1 MLPGSGQAPPL
12 LAAGRAGLLEK
23 LMAAVRPEFRA
34 GIYLPAPGD
43 PVLGAGPC
51 TVPGCDLPGKEHGLC
66 SAHMLR
72 WYRRGRP
79 GMGEFLAD
87 PGPALRGHRTPRACL
102 IDECRYG
109 TCSRGL
115 CARHRRQWD
124 QAGQPALHAWTPAVT
139 PPAPGQPAQCAL
151 PWCSLWPESRDGV
164 FCQVHTRRWRRSG
177 ISDPAEFTA
186 ASQQAGRRR
195 IDYRQLTPQLRLEF
209 QYAVQCRSG
218 ERAQSAPPWIIQP
231 AIRLARLAG
240 VKSLLDHPEQQWR
253 GIAAAS
259 GLVNSSGQALGFLFY
274 ARNAAELL
282 EEGPGW
288 EAEYPRDIWRASR
301 LTGVTTASAANPG
314 QRRLRFDR
322 IGQPWLKDLAKRW
335 VRLRL
340 NSGLALSTAEG
351 DLIRLT
357 RFSVF
362 LASCASGAGLPDV
375 DRRLV
380 ERYVAWLPDTAGTTQ
395 TRGRIIG
402 TLATFLQAIRRHGWD
417 DGLLPADAM
426 IFPEDYPR
434 PGRQRRLPRA
444 LAEHVMA
451 QIEHPAS
458 LGRWPHPE
466 GRLLTLIQI
475 RCGLRVT
482 SACALPFDCL
492 THDGQGAPYLR
503 YVNTKMK
510 REAAVPIDD
519 ELEAAIG
526 TQQQLVLTRWP
537 DGSPHLFPAL
547 HANIS
552 GQRSWPAGTYR
563 DQLYRWLDACDIRDE
578 HDQPVHLTPHQW
590 RHTFGTRLVNRDVPL
605 EVIRILLDHEST
617 EMTAYYARISDDTVR
632 RHWEDGT
639 RVNINGERV
648 TIGPGGPLA
657 QAQWAKTRYG
667 MATQT
672 LPNGWCGLPIQ
683 KRCPHANACLTCP
696 VFLTGPEFLPEL
708 RQQRHRTLTLID
720 ISQNNGQTRLA
731 EMNTQVLA
739 NLDRMIGEIDKD
751 ASTGTA
757 DAS

>member
-1 MLPGSGQAPPL
+1 MTSRQRQTPRSPD
-12 LAAGRAGLLEK
+12 AGRASLLEK
-23 LMAAVRPEFRA
+23 LVAAVRPEFRA
-34 GIYLPAPGD
+34 GIYLPGPGD
-43 PVLGAGPC
+43 PVLGAAPC
-51 TVPGCDLPGKEHGLC
+51 TVPACDLPAKEHGLC

-79 GMGEFLAD
+79 DIGEFLAD
-87 PGPALRGHRTPRACL
+87 PGPALRGHRPPLACL
-102 IDECRYG
+102 VAGCRYG

-115 CARHRRQWD
+115 CARHRSRWD
-124 QAGQPALHAWTPAVT
+124 QAGQPALAGWAPGVAA
-139 PPAPGQPAQCAL
+139 PAPQQPGDCGL

-164 FCQVHTRRWRRSG
+164 FCQAHTRRWRRSG
-177 ISDPAEFTA
+177 ISDPAEFIT

-209 QYAVQCRSG
+209 QYAVQCRSAD
-218 ERAQSAPPWIIQP
+218 RTHPAPPWIIQP
-231 AIRLARLAG
+231 AIRLARHAG
-240 VKSLLDHPEQQWR
+240 VLSLLDHHERQWR
-253 GIAAAS
+253 ELAAAS

-274 ARNAAELL
+274 ARDAVELL
-282 EEGPGW
+282 RDGSGW
-288 EAEYPRDIWRASR
+288 QTEYPRDIWRASR
-301 LTGVTTASAANPG
+301 LPGITTAAGANAG
-314 QRRLRFDR
+314 RQRLRFDR
-322 IGQPWLKDLAKRW
+322 IGQPWLKDLSKRW
-335 VRLRL
+335 IRLRL
-340 NSGLALSTAEG
+340 TSGLALSTAEG

-357 RFSVF
+357 RFSDF
-362 LASCASGAGLPDV
+362 LTSCAGDSDLHDI

-380 ERYVAWLPDTAGTTQ
+380 ERYLGWLPDTPGTCQ

-402 TLATFLQAIRRHGWD
+402 TLATFLQAIRQHGWD
-417 DGLLPADAM
+417 GGLLRADAM

-451 QIEHPAS
+451 QVEHPAS
-458 LGRWPHPE
+458 LDRWPHPE
-466 GRLLTLIQI
+466 GRLLTLILI
-475 RCGLRVT
+475 RCGLRIT

-492 THDGQGAPYLR
+492 IHDGQHAPYLR

-519 ELEAAIG
+519 ELETAIRA
-526 TQQQLVLTRWP
+526 QQQKVLQRWP
-537 DGSPHLFPAL
+537 DGSPHLFPRL

-552 GQRSWPAGTYR
+552 GQRCWPAGTYR

-578 HDQPVHLTPHQW
+578 HGQPVHLTPHQW

-605 EVIRILLDHEST
+605 EVVRILLDHESM
-617 EMTAYYARISDDTVR
+617 EMAAYYAKISDETVH
-632 RHWEDGT
+632 RHWENGT
-639 RVNINGERV
+639 KVNISGERV
-648 TIGPGGPLA
+648 TISPDGPLA

-672 LPNGWCGLPIQ
+672 LSNGWCGLPIQ
-683 KRCPHANACLTCP
+683 KRCPHANSCLTCP

-708 RQQRHRTLTLID
+708 REQRHRTLTLIH
-720 ISQNNGQTRLA
+720 ISQDKGQTRVA

-739 NLDRMIGEIDKD
+739 NLDRMIGEIEKGDQ
-751 ASTGTA
+751 AGAA

>member
-1 MLPGSGQAPPL
+1 MDSRNRQAPPQP
-12 LAAGRAGLLEK
+12 AAGRARLLEK

-34 GIYLPAPGD
+34 SIYLPGPGD

-87 PGPALRGHRTPRACL
+87 PGPALRGHRPPRACL
-102 IDECRYG
+102 IGGCRYG
-109 TCSRGL
+109 TYSRGL

-124 QAGQPALHAWTPAVT
+124 QAGQPGLAAWAPAVT
-139 PPAPGQPAQCAL
+139 PPASGPPGDCGL
-151 PWCSLWPESRDGV
+151 PWCSLWPESDDGV
-164 FCQVHTRRWRRSG
+164 FCRAHTARWRRSG
-177 ISDPAEFTA
+177 IGDPAEFIT
-186 ASQQAGRRR
+186 ASQRAGRRR
-195 IDYRQLTPQLRLEF
+195 IDYRQLPPQLTLEF

-218 ERAQSAPPWIIQP
+218 ERTHPAPPWIIQP
-231 AIRLARLAG
+231 AIRLARHAG
-240 VKSLLDHPEQQWR
+240 VTSLLDHPEQQWR
-253 GIAAAS
+253 DIAAAS
-259 GLVNSSGQALGFLFY
+259 GLVSSSGQALGFLFY
-274 ARNAAELL
+274 ACNAVDLL
-282 EEGPGW
+282 QDGPGW

-301 LTGVTTASAANPG
+301 LPGITTASAANPG

-322 IGQPWLKDLAKRW
+322 IGQPWLKDLAKQW
-335 VRLRL
+335 IRLRL
-340 NSGLALSTAEG
+340 TSGLALSTAEG

-357 RFSVF
+357 RFSSF
-362 LASCASGAGLPDV
+362 LTQSAASAGLPDV
-375 DRRLV
+375 DRELV
-380 ERYVAWLPDTAGTTQ
+380 ERYLAWLPGTHGAGQ
-395 TRGRIIG
+395 SRGRIIG
-402 TLATFLQAIRRHGWD
+402 TLATFLQAVRRHGWD
-417 DGLLPADAM
+417 DGLLPAGAM

-451 QIEHPAS
+451 QVENPAS

-466 GRLLTLIQI
+466 GRLLTLILI
-475 RCGLRVT
+475 RCGLRIT

-492 THDGQGAPYLR
+492 IRDGQGAPYLR
-503 YVNTKMK
+503 YVNTKMN
-510 REAAVPIDD
+510 REAAVPVDD
-519 ELEAAIG
+519 ELETAIG
-526 TQQQLVLTRWP
+526 TQQQRVLRRWP
-537 DGSPHLFPAL
+537 DGSPHLFPKL

-552 GQRSWPAGTYR
+552 GQRCWPAGTYR

-578 HDQPVHLTPHQW
+578 HGQPVHLTPHQW

-617 EMTAYYARISDDTVR
+617 EMTAYYAKISDETVR
-632 RHWEDGT
+632 RHWENGT

-648 TIGPGGPLA
+648 TIGPDGPLA

-708 RQQRHRTLTLID
+708 REQRRRTLTLID
-720 ISQNNGQTRLA
+720 VSQNNGQARLA
-731 EMNTQVLA
+731 EMNAQVLA

-751 ASTGTA
+751 TSAGAA

>member
-1 MLPGSGQAPPL
+1 MSPGAGQAPPH

-87 PGPALRGHRTPRACL
+87 PGPALRGHRAPRACL
-102 IDECRYG
+102 IEKCRYG
-109 TCSRGL
+109 TCSHGL

-139 PPAPGQPAQCAL
+139 SPAPGQPAQCAL

-186 ASQQAGRRR
+186 ASQQTGRRR

-218 ERAQSAPPWIIQP
+218 ERAQPAPPWIIQP
-231 AIRLARLAG
+231 AIRLARHAG
-240 VKSLLDHPEQQWR
+240 VTSLLDHP
-253 GIAAAS
+253 
-259 GLVNSSGQALGFLFY
+259 
-274 ARNAAELL
+274 
-282 EEGPGW
+282 
-288 EAEYPRDIWRASR
+288 D
-301 LTGVTTASAANPG
+301 
-314 QRRLRFDR
+314 
-322 IGQPWLKDLAKRW
+322 QPWLKDLAKRW

-380 ERYVAWLPDTAGTTQ
+380 ERYVAWLPDTSGTTQ

-451 QIEHPAS
+451 QVEHPAS
-458 LGRWPHPE
+458 L
-466 GRLLTLIQI
+466 
-475 RCGLRVT
+475 
-482 SACALPFDCL
+482 
-492 THDGQGAPYLR
+492 
-503 YVNTKMK
+503 
-510 REAAVPIDD
+510 
-519 ELEAAIG
+519 
-526 TQQQLVLTRWP
+526 
-537 DGSPHLFPAL
+537 
-547 HANIS
+547 
-552 GQRSWPAGTYR
+552 
-563 DQLYRWLDACDIRDE
+563 
-578 HDQPVHLTPHQW
+578 
-590 RHTFGTRLVNRDVPL
+590 
-605 EVIRILLDHEST
+605 
-617 EMTAYYARISDDTVR
+617 
-632 RHWEDGT
+632 
-639 RVNINGERV
+639 
-648 TIGPGGPLA
+648 
-657 QAQWAKTRYG
+657 
-667 MATQT
+667 
-672 LPNGWCGLPIQ
+672 
-683 KRCPHANACLTCP
+683 
-696 VFLTGPEFLPEL
+696 
-708 RQQRHRTLTLID
+708 
-720 ISQNNGQTRLA
+720 
-731 EMNTQVLA
+731 
-739 NLDRMIGEIDKD
+739 
-751 ASTGTA
+751 
-757 DAS
+757 